1 MSGYIDE
8 LKLNLRESD
17 CPFFTDEELE
27 QYYQKNGGDVRKT
40 TYECLVT
47 KSQDTTLSVSGLT
60 CADTSK
66 YFLRLASMYQPNN
79 SGVLKGSW

>member
-1 MSGYIDE
+1 MAGYIDE
-8 LKLNLRESD
+8 LKLNLRETD

-27 QYYQKNGGDVRKT
+27 QYYQKNSGDIRKT

-47 KSQDTTLSVSGLT
+47 KAQDTTLSVSGLS

-66 YFLRLASMYQPNN
+66 YFLRLAGMYEPNN